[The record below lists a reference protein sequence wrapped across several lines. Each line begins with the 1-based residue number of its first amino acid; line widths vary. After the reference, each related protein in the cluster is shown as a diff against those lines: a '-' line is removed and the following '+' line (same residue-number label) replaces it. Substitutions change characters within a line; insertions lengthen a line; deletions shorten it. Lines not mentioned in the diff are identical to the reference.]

1 MALAFGDS
9 DNGSNEEGLYAG
21 MIFYPFSTLEV
32 NAYVDIFKYPWM
44 RFRRSSPSYGSDYM
58 VDMRWSYSR
67 NARLSA
73 RFRLKETSYD
83 VTSDTIITR
92 QLNAE
97 TTTRCHLQSDIDFTK
112 YLSSQTRVA
121 ATFFN
126 NYKGKQTGWMMY
138 QELTFRFLKEQL
150 RLSARYAIFNTDSY
164 DTRIYAYEK
173 DVLYA
178 FSVPALYATGSRYYL
193 VATWKIT
200 RDIAVYAK
208 WSQSIWSNV
217 DELGSGNDRIDGNT
231 RSLFTL
237 KVKAQF

>member
-1 MALAFGDS
+1 LALAFGDS
-9 DNGSNEEGLYAG
+9 GNGSNEEGLYAG
-21 MIFYPFSTLEV
+21 MIFYPFSTIEI
-32 NAYVDIFKYPWM
+32 NAYADIFKYPWM
-44 RFRRSSPSYGSDYM
+44 RFRRSSPSYGYDYM

-67 NARLSA
+67 YARLSA
-73 RFRLKETSYD
+73 RFRQKETSYD
-83 VTSDTIITR
+83 ITSDTIITR
-92 QLNAE
+92 NLNAE

-112 YLSSQTRVA
+112 YLTSQTRVA

-126 NYKGKQTGWMMY
+126 NYKGKQVGWMMY

-178 FSVPALYATGSRYYL
+178 FSIPAMYNTGSRYYL

-200 RDIAVYAK
+200 RDMAVYAK